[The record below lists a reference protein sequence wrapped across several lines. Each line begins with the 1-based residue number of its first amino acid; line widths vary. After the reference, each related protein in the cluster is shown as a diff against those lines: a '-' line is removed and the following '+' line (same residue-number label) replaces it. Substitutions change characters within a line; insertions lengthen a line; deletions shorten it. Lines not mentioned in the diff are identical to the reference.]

1 MSRAP
6 SFITG
11 LLGLGLGLA
20 MILTPDLVAAQ
31 QAATEPPARLQGV
44 VVRESTFEAIEG
56 ALVEVVGT
64 DFKTRTGQM
73 GQFTLPDAP
82 LGTSWVRVTV
92 EGLPSVREQVEIRE
106 EGVVFLQFR
115 MPEDVFALLEE
126 IQVDVRNPAETGSA
140 TNALQMLAQKV
151 PSVASHAS
159 GDLGDYDVAIRLRGF
174 NSFLGSG
181 DPLIVIDGAITQSQT
196 AFETL
201 SRIPA
206 TDVASIEVLR
216 GPAAAFRY
224 PFAANGVIQ
233 VRTRKN

>member
-6 SFITG
+6 SVTG
-11 LLGLGLGLA
+11 LLGLGLALL
-20 MILTPDLVAAQ
+20 LTPGPALAQ
-31 QAATEPPARLQGV
+31 QPAAKPPAKLQGV

-64 DFKTRTGQM
+64 DFKTQTGAM

-92 EGLPSVREQVEIRE
+92 EGLPSVREQVEIKE
-106 EGVVFLQFR
+106 EGIVFLQFR
-115 MPEDVFALLEE
+115 MPEDVFALLDE
-126 IQVDVRNPAETGSA
+126 IQVDVRRPTGTGNA
-140 TNALQMLAQKV
+140 TNALQMLAEKV

-174 NSFLGSG
+174 NSFTNSA
-181 DPLIVIDGAITQSQT
+181 DPLIVIDGARVQGPT

-201 SRIPA
+201 SRIPS
-206 TDVASIEVLR
+206 TDVESIEVLR

-224 PFAANGVIQ
+224 PFAADGVII
-233 VRTRKN
+233 VTTRKN

>member
-6 SFITG
+6 SVTG
-11 LLGLGLGLA
+11 LLGFGLGLA
-20 MILTPDLVAAQ
+20 MLLTPDLAAAQ
-31 QAATEPPARLQGV
+31 QAAAPPAKLQGV

-64 DFKTRTGQM
+64 DFKTRTGAL
-73 GQFTLPDAP
+73 GHFAIPDAP
-82 LGTSWVRVTV
+82 AGIAWVRVTV
-92 EGLPSVREQVEIRE
+92 EGLPAYREQVDIKD

-115 MPEDVFALLEE
+115 MPEDVFALLDELK
-126 IQVDVRNPAETGSA
+126 VDIRAPSEETGHA
-140 TNALQMLAQKV
+140 TNALQLLAQKV

-174 NSFLGSG
+174 NSFLANG
-181 DPLIVIDGAITQSQT
+181 DPLIVIDGAAVQGPT

-201 SRIPA
+201 SHIPA
-206 TDVASIEVLR
+206 NDVESIEVLR

-233 VRTRKN
+233 VRTRKGS

>member
-1 MSRAP
+1 MSRAR
-6 SFITG
+6 SVMG
-11 LLGLGLGLA
+11 LFGLGMGLA
-20 MILTPDLVAAQ
+20 MLLTTDLASAQ
-31 QAATEPPARLQGV
+31 QAAAEPPAKLQGV

-64 DFKTRTGQM
+64 DFQTRTGPL
-73 GQFTLPDAP
+73 GQFSLPEAP
-82 LGTSWVRVTV
+82 LGTAWVRVTV
-92 EGLPSVREQVEIRE
+92 EGLPSVREQVEIKE
-106 EGVVFLQFR
+106 QGVVFLQFR
-115 MPEDVFALLEE
+115 MPEDVFALLDE
-126 IQVDVRNPAETGSA
+126 IQVDVRPTGQTGSA

-174 NSFLGSG
+174 NSFINGG
-181 DPLIVIDGAITQSQT
+181 DPIIVIDGARVQGPT

-206 TDVASIEVLR
+206 SDVESIEVLR

-224 PFAANGVIQ
+224 PFAADGVIL
-233 VRTRKN
+233 VNTRKN

>member
-6 SFITG
+6 SVTG
-11 LLGLGLGLA
+11 LLGLGLALFLA
-20 MILTPDLVAAQ
+20 PGLVAAQ
-31 QAATEPPARLQGV
+31 QPATEPPAKLQGV

-64 DFKTRTGQM
+64 DFKTHTGPM
-73 GQFTLPDAP
+73 GQFALPDAP
-82 LGTSWVRVTV
+82 LGMSWVRVTV
-92 EGLPSVREQVEIRE
+92 EGLPSVREQVEIKE
-106 EGVVFLQFR
+106 EGIVFLQFR
-115 MPEDVFALLEE
+115 MPEDVFALLDE
-126 IQVDVRNPAETGSA
+126 IRIDVRNPTQTGNA

-174 NSFLGSG
+174 NSFINGN
-181 DPLIVIDGAITQSQT
+181 DPLIVIDGAIVQAQT

-206 TDVASIEVLR
+206 TDVAGIEVLR

-224 PFAANGVIQ
+224 PFAADGVII

>member
-1 MSRAP
+1 M
-6 SFITG
+6 G

-20 MILTPDLVAAQ
+20 MLLTPDLTSAQ
-31 QAATEPPARLQGV
+31 QAAAEPPAKLQGV

-64 DFKTRTGQM
+64 DFETRTGPL
-73 GQFTLPDAP
+73 GQFSLPEAP
-82 LGTSWVRVTV
+82 LGTAWVRVTV
-92 EGLPSVREQVEIRE
+92 EGLPSVREQVEIKE
-106 EGVVFLQFR
+106 QGVVFLQFR
-115 MPEDVFALLEE
+115 MPEDVFALLDE
-126 IQVDVRNPAETGSA
+126 IKVDVRPTGQTGSA

-174 NSFLGSG
+174 NSFINGG
-181 DPLIVIDGAITQSQT
+181 DPIIVIDGARVQGPT

-206 TDVASIEVLR
+206 ADVESIEVLR

-224 PFAANGVIQ
+224 PFAADGVIL
-233 VRTRKN
+233 VNTRKN

>member
-6 SFITG
+6 SVTG
-11 LLGLGLGLA
+11 LLGLGLA
-20 MILTPDLVAAQ
+20 MLLTPGLVAAQ
-31 QAATEPPARLQGV
+31 QAAGPPAKLQGV
-44 VVRESTFEAIEG
+44 VVRESTFEALEG

-64 DFKTRTGQM
+64 DFKTRTGPM
-73 GQFTLPDAP
+73 GQFALPDAP
-82 LGTSWVRVTV
+82 AGTAWVRVTV
-92 EGLPSVREQVEIRE
+92 EGLPSVREQVEIKE

-115 MPEDVFALLEE
+115 MPEDVFALLDELK
-126 IQVDVRNPAETGSA
+126 VDIHNPTGAGNA
-140 TNALQMLAQKV
+140 TNALQMLALKV

-174 NSFLGSG
+174 NSFINGG
-181 DPLIVIDGAITQSQT
+181 DPIIVIDGARVQGQT

-206 TDVASIEVLR
+206 ADVESIEVLR
-216 GPAAAFRY
+216 GPSASFRY
-224 PFAANGVIQ
+224 AFAADGVIL

>member
-6 SFITG
+6 SVTG

-20 MILTPDLVAAQ
+20 LLLTPDFVLAQ
-31 QAATEPPARLQGV
+31 QAAATPPAKLQGV
-44 VVRESTFEAIEG
+44 VVRESTFEAIAG

-64 DFKTRTGQM
+64 DFKTRTGPM
-73 GQFTLPDAP
+73 GQFALPQAP

-92 EGLPSVREQVEIRE
+92 EGLPSVREQVEIKE

-115 MPEDVFALLEE
+115 MPEDVFALLDE
-126 IQVDVRNPAETGSA
+126 IQVDVRRPAGTGNA
-140 TNALQMLAQKV
+140 TNALQMLAEKV

-174 NSFLGSG
+174 NSFINNA
-181 DPLIVIDGAITQSQT
+181 DPLIVIDGARVQGPT

-206 TDVASIEVLR
+206 TDVESIEVLR

-224 PFAANGVIQ
+224 PFAADGVIV

>member
-6 SFITG
+6 SVTG
-11 LLGLGLGLA
+11 LLGIGLA
-20 MILTPDLVAAQ
+20 LTLFPTLDPLSAQ
-31 QAATEPPARLQGV
+31 QVATQPPSRLQGV

-64 DFKTRTGQM
+64 DLKTHSGQM
-73 GQFTLPDAP
+73 GQFSLPDAP
-82 LGTSWVRVTV
+82 PGTAWVRVTV
-92 EGLPSVREQVEIRE
+92 EGLPSVREQVEIKE

-115 MPEDVFALLEE
+115 MPEDVFALLDE
-126 IQVDVRNPAETGSA
+126 IRVDVRNPAGGVGNA

-151 PSVASHAS
+151 PSVSSHAS
-159 GDLGDYDVAIRLRGF
+159 GDLGDYDVAIRLRGY
-174 NSFLGSG
+174 NSFINNL
-181 DPLIVIDGAITQSQT
+181 DPLIVIDGAIVQAQT

-216 GPAAAFRY
+216 GPAASFRY
-224 PFAANGVIQ
+224 PFAADGVIV